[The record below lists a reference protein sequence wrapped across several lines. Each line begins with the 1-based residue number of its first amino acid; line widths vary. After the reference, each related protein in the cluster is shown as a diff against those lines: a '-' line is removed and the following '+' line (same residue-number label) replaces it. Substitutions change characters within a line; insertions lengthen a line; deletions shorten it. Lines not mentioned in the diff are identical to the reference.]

1 MLNIPQLSPPIE
13 TNGSSSCPDLF
24 RTATVIWIGP
34 LERSKMTPS
43 IKNIP
48 RRQAI
53 PMLYTRGTHYDVGY
67 DVGRT
72 FAAIIKNF
80 LQLSGPLN
88 DTYLP
93 LYKTDE
99 GRKVYNDT
107 LESVKKSFP
116 QYVRELE
123 GTADGA
129 QVEFHKLFLL
139 HMDDI
144 LPVAVEGR
152 NSINQPIGCSTICV
166 NEPDCEILAHTE
178 DALSEVLNHYYFVS
192 AHIVSDS
199 PQGKYNVTEERFTSL
214 CYAGHLPGYTM
225 NYNHHGLV
233 FSINTLSAS
242 KLHGGKTPRHFIT
255 RALLSSENFV
265 QAQQILRDNGVGAAD
280 GCSINMTFLKQEGDR
295 LFHNAEM
302 GPAER
307 DQSQLNILTAS
318 PGEHIVHANK
328 YLRLPVPEVT
338 GLIIDSSVERM
349 KTFNSFKPPKTLN
362 DVIRMLG
369 DQSAKEHT
377 VFREKDAK
385 DIVKTICV
393 GIFDCRKRTW
403 SLYSDNPKFNAPL
416 VVLPLVIRD

>member
-1 MLNIPQLSPPIE
+1 MSPQ
-13 TNGSSSCPDLF
+13 
-24 RTATVIWIGP
+24 
-34 LERSKMTPS
+34 

-53 PMLYTRGTHYDVGY
+53 PILYTRGTHYDVGY

-72 FAAIIKNF
+72 FAALIKNF

-93 LYKTDE
+93 LYNTDE
-99 GRKVYNDT
+99 GRKVYNAT
-107 LESVKKSFP
+107 LETVKKSFP
-116 QYVRELE
+116 QYIRELE

-199 PQGKYNVTEERFTSL
+199 PQGRYNVTEERFTSL

-233 FSINTLSAS
+233 FSINTLSAAR
-242 KLHGGKTPRHFIT
+242 LHGGKTPRHFIT
-255 RALLSSENFV
+255 RALLSAENFV

-280 GCSINMTFLKQEGDR
+280 GCSVNMTFLNQEGDR

-307 DQSQLNILTAS
+307 DQSQLNILTVS
-318 PGEHIVHANK
+318 PGEYSTHANM
-328 YLRLPVPEVT
+328 YLRLPVPEVN

-349 KTFNSFKPPKTLN
+349 KTFNAFKAPKTLN

-369 DQSAKEHT
+369 DQSAQEHT

-385 DIVKTICV
+385 DIIKTVCV
-393 GIFDCRKRTW
+393 GIFDCKRRTW

-416 VVLPLVIRD
+416 VVMPLVIKD

>member
-1 MLNIPQLSPPIE
+1 MSPQ
-13 TNGSSSCPDLF
+13 
-24 RTATVIWIGP
+24 
-34 LERSKMTPS
+34 

-53 PMLYTRGTHYDVGY
+53 PILYTRGTHYDVGY
-67 DVGRT
+67 DVGRN
-72 FAAIIKNF
+72 FAALIKNF

-93 LYKTDE
+93 LYNTDE

-116 QYVRELE
+116 QYIRELE

-129 QVEFHKLFLL
+129 QVEFHKLFLM

-192 AHIVSDS
+192 AHIVSEG
-199 PQGKYNVTEERFTSL
+199 PQGRYNVTEERFTSL

-233 FSINTLSAS
+233 FSINTLSAAR
-242 KLHGGKTPRHFIT
+242 LHGGKTPRHFIT
-255 RALLSSENFV
+255 RALLSAENFV

-280 GCSINMTFLKQEGDR
+280 GCSVNMTFLKQEGDR

-307 DQSQLNILTAS
+307 DQSQLNILTVS
-318 PGEHIVHANK
+318 PGEYACHANM
-328 YLRLPVPEVT
+328 YLRLPVPEMT

-349 KTFNSFKPPKTLN
+349 KTFNAFKAPKTLN

-385 DIVKTICV
+385 DIIKTVCV
-393 GIFDCRKRTW
+393 GIFDCKRRTW

-416 VVLPLVIRD
+416 VVMPLVIKD

>member
-1 MLNIPQLSPPIE
+1 
-13 TNGSSSCPDLF
+13 
-24 RTATVIWIGP
+24 
-34 LERSKMTPS
+34 MTPS

-72 FAAIIKNF
+72 FAAIIRNF

-93 LYKTDE
+93 LYNTDE
-99 GRKVYNDT
+99 GRKVYNET
-107 LESVKKSFP
+107 LESVKRSFP
-116 QYVRELE
+116 QYIRELE

-144 LPVAVEGR
+144 LPIAVAGK

-233 FSINTLSAS
+233 FSINTLSAR

-302 GPAER
+302 GPSER

-318 PGEHIVHANK
+318 PGEFLVHANK

-338 GLIIDSSVERM
+338 GLIVDSSVERM
-349 KTFNSFKPPKTLN
+349 KTFNSFKPPKTVN

-385 DIVKTICV
+385 DIVKTVCV

>member
-1 MLNIPQLSPPIE
+1 MS
-13 TNGSSSCPDLF
+13 
-24 RTATVIWIGP
+24 
-34 LERSKMTPS
+34 PS

-53 PMLYTRGTHYDVGY
+53 PILYTRGTHYDVGY

-72 FAAIIKNF
+72 FAALIKNF

-93 LYKTDE
+93 LYNTDE
-99 GRKVYNDT
+99 GRKVYNET

-116 QYVRELE
+116 QYIRELE

-139 HMDDI
+139 HMDEI
-144 LPVAVEGR
+144 LPVAVEGK
-152 NSINQPIGCSTICV
+152 NSINQPIGCSTVCV

-192 AHIVSDS
+192 AHIISDS

-233 FSINTLSAS
+233 FSINTLSAN
-242 KLHGGKTPRHFIT
+242 KLYSGKTPRHFIT
-255 RALLSSENFV
+255 RALLSAENFV

-280 GCSINMTFLKQEGDR
+280 GCSINMTFLKQDGDR

-318 PGEHIVHANK
+318 PGEHIVHANM
-328 YLRLPVPEVT
+328 YLRLPVPEVN

-349 KTFNSFKPPKTLN
+349 KTFKSFHAPKTLN

-385 DIVKTICV
+385 DVVKTVCV

-416 VVLPLVIRD
+416 MVMPLVIKD

>member
-1 MLNIPQLSPPIE
+1 MSQLI
-13 TNGSSSCPDLF
+13 T
-24 RTATVIWIGP
+24 
-34 LERSKMTPS
+34 
-43 IKNIP
+43 NIP
-48 RRQAI
+48 RRQSI
-53 PMLYTRGTHYDVGY
+53 PILYTRGTHYDVGY

-72 FAAIIKNF
+72 FASTIKNF

-93 LYKTDE
+93 LYHTDE
-99 GRKVYNDT
+99 GRNIYNAT
-107 LESVKKSFP
+107 LESVKQSFP

-139 HMDDI
+139 HLDEIM
-144 LPVAVEGR
+144 PVATEGQ

-166 NEPDCEILAHTE
+166 NEPGC

-192 AHIVSDS
+192 AHIISDS

-225 NYNHHGLV
+225 NYNHHGLI
-233 FSINTLSAS
+233 FSINTISARTLIS
-242 KLHGGKTPRHFIT
+242 GKTPRHFIT
-255 RALLSSENFV
+255 RALLSAENFI

-280 GCSINMTFLKQEGDR
+280 GCSVNMTFLKQEGDR

-302 GPAER
+302 GPAIAG
-307 DQSQLNILTAS
+307 DQSQLNIFTAS
-318 PGEHIVHANK
+318 PGEWIIHANK

-349 KTFNSFKPPKTLN
+349 KTFGSFQAPRSVQ
-362 DVIRMLG
+362 DVIKMLG
-369 DQSAKEHT
+369 DTSAQEHK
-377 VFREKDAK
+377 VFRENGPKDV
-385 DIVKTICV
+385 IKTVCV
-393 GIFDCRKRTW
+393 GIFDCVRRTW
-403 SLYSDNPKFNAPL
+403 TLYSDNPKFNAPL
-416 VVLPLVIRD
+416 VVLPLVLKD

>member
-1 MLNIPQLSPPIE
+1 MSP
-13 TNGSSSCPDLF
+13 L
-24 RTATVIWIGP
+24 
-34 LERSKMTPS
+34 

-53 PMLYTRGTHYDVGY
+53 PVLYTRGTHYDVGY

-93 LYKTDE
+93 LYNTDE
-99 GRKVYNDT
+99 GRKVYNET

-116 QYVRELE
+116 QYIRELE

-152 NSINQPIGCSTICV
+152 NSIDQPIGCSTICV

-192 AHIVSDS
+192 AHIVSDA

-242 KLHGGKTPRHFIT
+242 KLYGGKTPRHFIT
-255 RALLSSENFV
+255 RALLSAENFV
-265 QAQQILRDNGVGAAD
+265 QAQLILRDNGVGAAD
-280 GCSINMTFLKQEGDR
+280 GCSVNMTFLKQEGDR

-328 YLRLPVPEVT
+328 YLRLPVAEMT

-349 KTFNSFKPPKTLN
+349 KTFKSFNAPKTLN

-385 DIVKTICV
+385 DIIKTVCV

-416 VVLPLVIRD
+416 VVMPLLIKE

>member
-1 MLNIPQLSPPIE
+1 MSP
-13 TNGSSSCPDLF
+13 L
-24 RTATVIWIGP
+24 
-34 LERSKMTPS
+34 

-53 PMLYTRGTHYDVGY
+53 PILYTRGTHYDVGY

-72 FAAIIKNF
+72 FAAVIKNF

-93 LYKTDE
+93 LYNTDE
-99 GRKVYNDT
+99 GRKVYNET

-139 HMDDI
+139 HMDEI
-144 LPVAVEGR
+144 LPVAVEGK
-152 NSINQPIGCSTICV
+152 NSINQPIGCSTVCV

-192 AHIVSDS
+192 AHIVSDA

-242 KLHGGKTPRHFIT
+242 KLYSGKTPRHFIT
-255 RALLSSENFV
+255 RALLSAENFA
-265 QAQQILRDNGVGAAD
+265 QAQLILRDNGVGAAD
-280 GCSINMTFLKQEGDR
+280 GCSVNMTFLKQEGDR

-302 GPAER
+302 GPALK

-318 PGEHIVHANK
+318 PGENIVHANM
-328 YLRLPVPEVT
+328 YLRLPVPEVS
-338 GLIIDSSVERM
+338 GLIVDSSVERM
-349 KTFNSFKPPKTLN
+349 KTFKSFCAPKTLN

-385 DIVKTICV
+385 DIVKTVCV
-393 GIFDCRKRTW
+393 GIFDCRKQTW

-416 VVLPLVIRD
+416 VVMPLVIKD

>member
-1 MLNIPQLSPPIE
+1 MS
-13 TNGSSSCPDLF
+13 
-24 RTATVIWIGP
+24 
-34 LERSKMTPS
+34 PS

-53 PMLYTRGTHYDVGY
+53 PILYTRGTHYDVGY

-72 FAAIIKNF
+72 FAALIKNF

-93 LYKTDE
+93 LYNTDE
-99 GRKVYNDT
+99 GRKVYNET
-107 LESVKKSFP
+107 LDSVKKSFP

-139 HMDDI
+139 HMDEI
-144 LPVAVEGR
+144 LPVAVEGK
-152 NSINQPIGCSTICV
+152 NSINQPIGCSTVCV

-225 NYNHHGLV
+225 NYNYHGLV

-242 KLHGGKTPRHFIT
+242 KLYSGKTPRHFIT
-255 RALLSSENFV
+255 RALLSAENFV

-280 GCSINMTFLKQEGDR
+280 GCSVNMTFLNQDGDR
-295 LFHNAEM
+295 MFHNAEM

-318 PGEHIVHANK
+318 PGEHIVHANM
-328 YLRLPVPEVT
+328 YLRLPVPEVH

-349 KTFNSFKPPKTLN
+349 KTFKSFHAPKTLN

-369 DQSAKEHT
+369 DQSAREHT

-385 DIVKTICV
+385 DIIKTVCV

-416 VVLPLVIRD
+416 VVMPLVIKD

>member
-1 MLNIPQLSPPIE
+1 MSPQ
-13 TNGSSSCPDLF
+13 
-24 RTATVIWIGP
+24 
-34 LERSKMTPS
+34 

-53 PMLYTRGTHYDVGY
+53 PILYTRGTHYDVGY

-72 FAAIIKNF
+72 FAALIKNF

-93 LYKTDE
+93 LYNTDE
-99 GRKVYNDT
+99 GRKVYNAT

-116 QYVRELE
+116 QYIRELE

-199 PQGKYNVTEERFTSL
+199 PQGRYNVTEERFTSL

-233 FSINTLSAS
+233 FSINTLSAAR
-242 KLHGGKTPRHFIT
+242 LHGGKTPRHFIT
-255 RALLSSENFV
+255 RALLSAENFV

-280 GCSINMTFLKQEGDR
+280 GCSVNMTFLNQEGDR

-307 DQSQLNILTAS
+307 DQSQLNILTVS
-318 PGEHIVHANK
+318 PGEYTCHANM

-349 KTFNSFKPPKTLN
+349 KTFNAFKAPKTLN

-369 DQSAKEHT
+369 DQSAQEHT

-385 DIVKTICV
+385 DVIKTVCV
-393 GIFDCRKRTW
+393 GIFDCKRRTW

-416 VVLPLVIRD
+416 VVMPLVIKD

>member
-1 MLNIPQLSPPIE
+1 MSPQ
-13 TNGSSSCPDLF
+13 
-24 RTATVIWIGP
+24 
-34 LERSKMTPS
+34 

-53 PMLYTRGTHYDVGY
+53 PILYTRGTHYDVGY
-67 DVGRT
+67 DVGRN
-72 FAAIIKNF
+72 FAALIKNF

-93 LYKTDE
+93 LYNTDE

-116 QYVRELE
+116 QYIRELE

-192 AHIVSDS
+192 AHIVSEG
-199 PQGKYNVTEERFTSL
+199 PQGRYNVTEERFTSL

-233 FSINTLSAS
+233 FSINTLSAAR
-242 KLHGGKTPRHFIT
+242 LHGGKTPRHFIT
-255 RALLSSENFV
+255 RALLSAENFV

-280 GCSINMTFLKQEGDR
+280 GCSVNMTFLKQEGDR

-307 DQSQLNILTAS
+307 DQSQLNILTVS
-318 PGEHIVHANK
+318 PGEYACHANM
-328 YLRLPVPEVT
+328 YLRLPVPEMT

-349 KTFNSFKPPKTLN
+349 KTFNAFKAPKTLN

-385 DIVKTICV
+385 DIIKTVCV
-393 GIFDCRKRTW
+393 GIFDCKRRTW

-416 VVLPLVIRD
+416 VVMPLVIKD

>member
-1 MLNIPQLSPPIE
+1 
-13 TNGSSSCPDLF
+13 
-24 RTATVIWIGP
+24 
-34 LERSKMTPS
+34 
-43 IKNIP
+43 
-48 RRQAI
+48 
-53 PMLYTRGTHYDVGY
+53 
-67 DVGRT
+67 GRT
-72 FAAIIKNF
+72 FAALIKNF

-93 LYKTDE
+93 LYNTDE
-99 GRKVYNDT
+99 GRKVYNET

-116 QYVRELE
+116 QYIRELE

-139 HMDDI
+139 HMDEI
-144 LPVAVEGR
+144 LPVAVEGK
-152 NSINQPIGCSTICV
+152 NSINQPIGCSTVCV

-192 AHIVSDS
+192 AHIISDS

-233 FSINTLSAS
+233 FSINTLSAN
-242 KLHGGKTPRHFIT
+242 KLYSGKTPRHFIT
-255 RALLSSENFV
+255 RALLSAENFV

-280 GCSINMTFLKQEGDR
+280 GCSINMTFLKQDGDR

-318 PGEHIVHANK
+318 PGEHIVHANM
-328 YLRLPVPEVT
+328 YLRLPVPEVN

-349 KTFNSFKPPKTLN
+349 KTFKSFHAPKTLN

-385 DIVKTICV
+385 DVVKTVCV

-416 VVLPLVIRD
+416 MVMPLVIKD

>member
-1 MLNIPQLSPPIE
+1 MCFLFPANLSE
-13 TNGSSSCPDLF
+13 S
-24 RTATVIWIGP
+24 
-34 LERSKMTPS
+34 SKMSPQ

-53 PMLYTRGTHYDVGY
+53 PILYTRGTHYDVGY

-72 FAAIIKNF
+72 FAALIKKF

-93 LYKTDE
+93 LYNTDE
-99 GRKVYNDT
+99 GRKVYNAT

-116 QYVRELE
+116 QYIRELE

-144 LPVAVEGR
+144 LPIAVEGR

-199 PQGKYNVTEERFTSL
+199 PQGRYNVTEERFTSL

-233 FSINTLSAS
+233 FSINTLSAAR
-242 KLHGGKTPRHFIT
+242 LHGGKTPRHFIT
-255 RALLSSENFV
+255 RALLSAENFV

-280 GCSINMTFLKQEGDR
+280 GCSVNMTFLKQEGDR

-307 DQSQLNILTAS
+307 DQSQLNILTVS
-318 PGEHIVHANK
+318 PGEYTCHANM

-349 KTFNSFKPPKTLN
+349 KTFNAFKAPKTLN

-369 DQSAKEHT
+369 DQSAQEHT

-385 DIVKTICV
+385 DIIKTVCV
-393 GIFDCRKRTW
+393 GIFDCKRRTW

-416 VVLPLVIRD
+416 VVMPLVIKD

>member
-1 MLNIPQLSPPIE
+1 MSPQ
-13 TNGSSSCPDLF
+13 
-24 RTATVIWIGP
+24 
-34 LERSKMTPS
+34 

-53 PMLYTRGTHYDVGY
+53 PILYTRGTHYDVGY

-72 FAAIIKNF
+72 FAALIKNF

-93 LYKTDE
+93 LYNTDE
-99 GRKVYNDT
+99 GRKVYNAT

-116 QYVRELE
+116 QYIRELE

-199 PQGKYNVTEERFTSL
+199 PQGRYNVTEERFTSL

-233 FSINTLSAS
+233 FSINTLSAAR
-242 KLHGGKTPRHFIT
+242 LHGGKTPRHFIT
-255 RALLSSENFV
+255 RALLSAENFV

-280 GCSINMTFLKQEGDR
+280 GCSVNMTFLKQEGDR

-307 DQSQLNILTAS
+307 DQSQLNILTVS
-318 PGEHIVHANK
+318 PGEYTCHANM
-328 YLRLPVPEVT
+328 YLRLQVPEVT

-349 KTFNSFKPPKTLN
+349 KTFNAFKAPKTLN

-369 DQSAKEHT
+369 DQSAQEHT

-385 DIVKTICV
+385 DVIKTVCV
-393 GIFDCRKRTW
+393 GIFDCKRRTW

-416 VVLPLVIRD
+416 VVMPLVIKD

>member
-1 MLNIPQLSPPIE
+1 MGES
-13 TNGSSSCPDLF
+13 
-24 RTATVIWIGP
+24 
-34 LERSKMTPS
+34 SKMSPS

-53 PMLYTRGTHYDVGY
+53 PILYTRGTHYDVGY

-72 FAAIIKNF
+72 FAALIKNF

-93 LYKTDE
+93 LYNTDE
-99 GRKVYNDT
+99 GRKVYNET

-116 QYVRELE
+116 QYIRELE

-139 HMDDI
+139 HMDEI
-144 LPVAVEGR
+144 LPVAVEGK
-152 NSINQPIGCSTICV
+152 NSINQPIGCSTVCV

-192 AHIVSDS
+192 AHIISDS

-233 FSINTLSAS
+233 FSINTLSAN
-242 KLHGGKTPRHFIT
+242 KLYSGKTPRHFIT
-255 RALLSSENFV
+255 RALLSAENFV

-280 GCSINMTFLKQEGDR
+280 GCSINMTFLKQDGDR

-318 PGEHIVHANK
+318 PGEHIVHANM
-328 YLRLPVPEVT
+328 YLRLPVPEVN

-349 KTFNSFKPPKTLN
+349 KTFKSFHAPKTLN

-385 DIVKTICV
+385 DVVKTVCV

-416 VVLPLVIRD
+416 MVMPLVIKD

>member
-1 MLNIPQLSPPIE
+1 MSQLTI
-13 TNGSSSCPDLF
+13 T
-24 RTATVIWIGP
+24 
-34 LERSKMTPS
+34 
-43 IKNIP
+43 NIP
-48 RRQAI
+48 RRQCI
-53 PMLYTRGTHYDVGY
+53 PILYTRGTHYDVGY

-88 DTYLP
+88 NCYLP
-93 LYKTDE
+93 LYHTEE
-99 GRKVYNDT
+99 GRKIYNAT
-107 LESVKKSFP
+107 LESVKRSFP

-139 HMDDI
+139 HLDDI
-144 LPVAVEGR
+144 LPVVAEGQ

-192 AHIVSDS
+192 AHIISDS

-233 FSINTLSAS
+233 FSINTLSAKTLCS
-242 KLHGGKTPRHFIT
+242 GKTPRHFIT
-255 RALLSSENFV
+255 RALLSAENFI

-280 GCSINMTFLKQEGDR
+280 GCSVNMTFLKQEGDR

-302 GPAER
+302 GPAMAG
-307 DQSQLNILTAS
+307 DQSQLNIFTAS
-318 PGEHIVHANK
+318 PGECIMHANK
-328 YLRLPVPEVT
+328 YPRLPVPEVT

-349 KTFNSFKPPKTLN
+349 KTFGGFQTPRTVH
-362 DVIRMLG
+362 DVIKMLG
-369 DQSAKEHT
+369 DTSAQEHT
-377 VFREKDAK
+377 VFRENGPKDV
-385 DIVKTICV
+385 IKTVCV
-393 GIFDCRKRTW
+393 GIFDCIRRTW
-403 SLYSDNPKFNAPL
+403 TLYSDNPKFNAPL
-416 VVLPLVIRD
+416 VVLPLVLKD

>member
-1 MLNIPQLSPPIE
+1 MS
-13 TNGSSSCPDLF
+13 
-24 RTATVIWIGP
+24 
-34 LERSKMTPS
+34 PS

-53 PMLYTRGTHYDVGY
+53 PIIYTRGTHYDVGY

-72 FAAIIKNF
+72 FASLIKNF

-88 DTYLP
+88 ETYLP
-93 LYKTDE
+93 MYNTDE
-99 GRKVYNDT
+99 GRKVYNET
-107 LESVKKSFP
+107 LESVKQSFP
-116 QYVRELE
+116 QYIRELE

-144 LPVAVEGR
+144 LPIAVEGR
-152 NSINQPIGCSTICV
+152 NSIDQPIGCSTICV
-166 NEPDCEILAHTE
+166 NELDYEILGHTE

-192 AHIVSDS
+192 AHIISDS

-242 KLHGGKTPRHFIT
+242 KLHAGKTPRHFIT
-255 RALLSSENFV
+255 RALLSAENFV

-280 GCSINMTFLKQEGDR
+280 GCSVNMTFLKQEGDR

-302 GPAER
+302 GPAVR

-318 PGEHIVHANK
+318 PGECIIHANK

-349 KTFNSFKPPKTLN
+349 KTFRSFHPPKSLN

-385 DIVKTICV
+385 DIIKTVCV
-393 GIFDCRKRTW
+393 GIFDLQKRTW

-416 VVLPLVIRD
+416 VVLPLIVKD

>member
-1 MLNIPQLSPPIE
+1 MLSFSANPSE
-13 TNGSSSCPDLF
+13 S
-24 RTATVIWIGP
+24 
-34 LERSKMTPS
+34 SKMSPQ

-53 PMLYTRGTHYDVGY
+53 PILYTRGTHYDVGY

-72 FAAIIKNF
+72 FAALIKNF

-93 LYKTDE
+93 LYNTDE
-99 GRKVYNDT
+99 GRKVYNAT

-116 QYVRELE
+116 QYIRELE

-144 LPVAVEGR
+144 LPIAVEGR

-199 PQGKYNVTEERFTSL
+199 PQGRYNVTEERFTSL

-233 FSINTLSAS
+233 FSINTLSAAR
-242 KLHGGKTPRHFIT
+242 LHGGKTPRHFIT
-255 RALLSSENFV
+255 RALLSAENFV

-280 GCSINMTFLKQEGDR
+280 GCSVNMTFLKQEGDR

-307 DQSQLNILTAS
+307 DQSQLNILTVS
-318 PGEHIVHANK
+318 PGEYTCHANM

-349 KTFNSFKPPKTLN
+349 KTFNAFKAPKTLN

-369 DQSAKEHT
+369 DQSAQEHT

-385 DIVKTICV
+385 DVIKTVCV
-393 GIFDCRKRTW
+393 GIFDCKRRTW

-416 VVLPLVIRD
+416 VVMPLVIKD

>member
-1 MLNIPQLSPPIE
+1 
-13 TNGSSSCPDLF
+13 
-24 RTATVIWIGP
+24 
-34 LERSKMTPS
+34 MTPS

>member
-1 MLNIPQLSPPIE
+1 
-13 TNGSSSCPDLF
+13 
-24 RTATVIWIGP
+24 
-34 LERSKMTPS
+34 MTPS

-53 PMLYTRGTHYDVGY
+53 PILYTRGTHYDVGF
-67 DVGRT
+67 DVGRN
-72 FAAIIKNF
+72 FAAIIKSF

-93 LYKTDE
+93 LYNTDE

-107 LESVKKSFP
+107 LESVKRSFP
-116 QYVRELE
+116 QYIRELE

-152 NSINQPIGCSTICV
+152 NSINQPIGCSTVCV

-192 AHIVSDS
+192 AHIISDA

-225 NYNHHGLV
+225 NYNHHGLI
-233 FSINTLSAS
+233 FSINTLSAR

-255 RALLSSENFV
+255 RALLSAENFV

-280 GCSINMTFLKQEGDR
+280 GCSVNMTFLKQEGDR

-318 PGEHIVHANK
+318 PGEFIVHANM

-338 GLIIDSSVERM
+338 GLIVDSSVERM
-349 KTFNSFKPPKTLN
+349 KTFNAFKAPKTLN

-385 DIVKTICV
+385 DIIKTVCV

-416 VVLPLVIRD
+416 VVMPLVIRD

>member
-1 MLNIPQLSPPIE
+1 MCVDIYYYCVFSFIFDCYI
-13 TNGSSSCPDLF
+13 SSTS
-24 RTATVIWIGP
+24 
-34 LERSKMTPS
+34 ESSKMSPQ

-53 PMLYTRGTHYDVGY
+53 PILYTRGTHYDVGY

-72 FAAIIKNF
+72 FAALIKNF

-93 LYKTDE
+93 LYNTDE
-99 GRKVYNDT
+99 GRKVYNAT

-116 QYVRELE
+116 QYIRELE

-199 PQGKYNVTEERFTSL
+199 PQGRYNVTEERFTSL

-225 NYNHHGLV
+225 NYNHHGMV
-233 FSINTLSAS
+233 FSINTLSAAR
-242 KLHGGKTPRHFIT
+242 LHGGKTPRHFIT
-255 RALLSSENFV
+255 RALLSAENFV

-280 GCSINMTFLKQEGDR
+280 GCSVNMTFLKQEGDR

-307 DQSQLNILTAS
+307 DQSQLNILTVS
-318 PGEHIVHANK
+318 PGEYTCHANM
-328 YLRLPVPEVT
+328 YLRLPVPEMT

-349 KTFNSFKPPKTLN
+349 KTFNAFKAPKTMN

-369 DQSAKEHT
+369 DQSAQEHT

-385 DIVKTICV
+385 DVIKTVCV
-393 GIFDCRKRTW
+393 GIFDCKRRTW

-416 VVLPLVIRD
+416 VVMPLVIKD

>member
-1 MLNIPQLSPPIE
+1 
-13 TNGSSSCPDLF
+13 
-24 RTATVIWIGP
+24 
-34 LERSKMTPS
+34 MTPS

-53 PMLYTRGTHYDVGY
+53 PILYTRGTHYDVGY

-72 FAAIIKNF
+72 FAALIKNF

-88 DTYLP
+88 ETYLP
-93 LYKTDE
+93 LYNTDE
-99 GRKVYNDT
+99 GRKVYNET

-116 QYVRELE
+116 QYIRELE

-144 LPVAVEGR
+144 LPIAVDGR

-192 AHIVSDS
+192 AHIVSDA

-233 FSINTLSAS
+233 FSINTLSA
-242 KLHGGKTPRHFIT
+242 KNLHGGKTPRHFIT
-255 RALLSSENFV
+255 RALLSAENFV

-302 GPAER
+302 GPA
-307 DQSQLNILTAS
+307 DKNQSQLNILTAS
-318 PGEHIVHANK
+318 PGEYIVHANK
-328 YLRLPVPEVT
+328 YLRLTVPEVT

-349 KTFNSFKPPKTLN
+349 KTFNSFNAPKSLN

-369 DQSAKEHT
+369 DQSGKDHT
-377 VFREKDAK
+377 VFRERDAK

-393 GIFDCRKRTW
+393 GIFDCRRRTW

-416 VVLPLVIRD
+416 VVMPLVIKE